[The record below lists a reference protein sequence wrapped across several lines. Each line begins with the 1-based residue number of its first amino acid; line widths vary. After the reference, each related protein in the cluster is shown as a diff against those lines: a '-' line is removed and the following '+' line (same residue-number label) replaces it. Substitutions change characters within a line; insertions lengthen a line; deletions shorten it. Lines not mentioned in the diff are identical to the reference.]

1 MKFLFLKKINKK
13 AFSLIELSI
22 VIVIISILLSGA
34 LSIVTSTTNSSKIKA
49 TNNNINEVYNAIKVY
64 LLTNNRLPCPAPIT
78 AIKSTSDS
86 YGTTTGTAGN
96 CYVAGVYT
104 SNTNDNLVYG
114 MVPVKDLGLSADMA
128 EDAFGNKLAYIV
140 DKRFTAGGIADNTFG
155 GDNAGLITIK
165 ETTSAMVG
173 GAKVNQTNTSSAIFV
188 IISYGSN
195 KLGAFGIN
203 SATQNAKLAA
213 VDEFESNN
221 YPDIEASIQD
231 TFYSHSGNSDVFDD
245 MVFYKT
251 RDMLVT
257 EAGAFNLIPCPALPE
272 SSSGVS
278 YVGDNGVTYNMTW
291 SKATYGQIAA
301 ADTNCP
307 SGYLQ
312 TVAKP
317 TKKCNALG
325 NWQVGVIDPCTY
337 TATAAASALSCIGT
351 GGTSTTSGSKT
362 VHKFTTVG
370 SNSSLACTGSGTIT
384 YLVVGGGG
392 GGGGVDTDLD
402 GGGGGGGGGGV
413 KTGTYVVSDQTI
425 TITVTVGAGGV
436 GGVSSVS
443 PTNNITSTG
452 GTSSLGAIASATG
465 GVGGNYGGGG
475 AGGNSG
481 GGDITAKT
489 GGLSGICPG
498 GSGGGST
505 HGGGGG
511 GASMASSGTAGT
523 RSTNPSHGGGAGA
536 GGTSNSITGSSIMYG
551 GGGGGGAGG
560 GNSEGSSST
569 SPVQGGG
576 AAGSGGGGIG
586 NRNDINN
593 PGIGTNSLGGGG
605 GGGGKFDNGAAG
617 GSGVVIVSYPTP
629 PTP

>member
-96 CYVAGVYT
+96 CSVAGVYT
-104 SNTNDNLVYG
+104 SNEHANLVYG

-140 DKRFTAGGIADNTFG
+140 NKRFTAGGIADNTFG

-173 GAKVNQTNTSSAIFV
+173 GAEVNQTNTSSAIFV

-203 SATQNAKLAA
+203 SATQNAESADEGESSNYA
-213 VDEFESNN
+213 V
-221 YPDIEASIQD
+221 PVTATTASLQD
-231 TFYSHSGNSDVFDD
+231 TFYSHAGNSDVFDD
-245 MVFYKT
+245 IVLYRT

-257 EAGAFNLIPCPALPE
+257 EAGAFNLIPCPAL
-272 SSSGVS
+272 SGTSSGVS
-278 YVGDNGVTYNMTW
+278 YVGDNGVTSYMTW

-337 TATAAASALSCIGT
+337 TATAAASALGCT

-362 VHKFTTVG
+362 VHTFTTVG
-370 SNSSLACTGSGTIT
+370 VSSLVCTGSGTLT

-392 GGGGVDTDLD
+392 GDF
-402 GGGGGGGGGGV
+402 
-413 KTGTYVVSDQTI
+413 
-425 TITVTVGAGGV
+425 A
-436 GGVSSVS
+436 
-443 PTNNITSTG
+443 P
-452 GTSSLGAIASATG
+452 
-465 GVGGNYGGGG
+465 
-475 AGGNSG
+475 
-481 GGDITAKT
+481 
-489 GGLSGICPG
+489 LSGCFLLL
-498 GSGGGST
+498 
-505 HGGGGG
+505 
-511 GASMASSGTAGT
+511 
-523 RSTNPSHGGGAGA
+523 
-536 GGTSNSITGSSIMYG
+536 
-551 GGGGGGAGG
+551 
-560 GNSEGSSST
+560 
-569 SPVQGGG
+569 
-576 AAGSGGGGIG
+576 AA
-586 NRNDINN
+586 
-593 PGIGTNSLGGGG
+593 
-605 GGGGKFDNGAAG
+605 
-617 GSGVVIVSYPTP
+617 
-629 PTP
+629 